1 MKNRGFDVEYS
12 TQYLDERNYL
22 TDHGIRYSFVSTN
35 EDGIRTFKYKK
46 TSKLFQ
52 LLAEFYKK

>member
-1 MKNRGFDVEYS
+1 VEYS